1 MDPNPTVELGTGQR
15 DLTGQNAA
23 SAAEQASRLV
33 SCSRCKRR
41 KQRCDKVLPRCTS
54 CQKSGSECIGMV
66 QGAQERKGPVTALM
80 EHVAALEAELRARGG
95 QERQQSRS
103 ETNSSRDGSPA
114 DREQIQ
120 PAIPSILPASTTAA
134 GGDSSMSMNHLSLSA
149 VAEPRNRGEEF
160 LKQLSTPRLITGVT
174 ETYGGNP
181 ESTGRVGQLWEAIS
195 QYIRNPSGSTQR
207 LYIPRDET
215 FKALDTYL
223 EVVDFRYP
231 RLPVK
236 KVRSGMNAI
245 SAEDGESAYN
255 ELISTSPAHI
265 FMAYLVIAIVP
276 LVSDSY
282 PISQGSWVSAHLLSK
297 CLKLLNRVF
306 LQEDGVDIIQCLHLL
321 VILSIHCSTAGSS
334 WHLIGFALNKCIA
347 LGYHREE
354 SRAMA
359 TLSESDLQQR
369 RWAFWGCY
377 LLDRLICAGLGRP
390 FSIEDE
396 DIFVPLPSEMS
407 EESALEQANQ
417 PTTKKTTPA
426 SKEHLQTKASIHLFR
441 YAILLSSATRDRPA
455 ISQGDDSPSPGFD
468 DLLGQALYWRT
479 TSPLRG
485 NQALADIH
493 RYQLSLY
500 NTLTLRVAI
509 RELKDAYIMVT
520 RPQVHGAT
528 GTDALAHS
536 TQHTFLQ
543 HKSVISDSEQSQGQG
558 FAPASS
564 PTVRLFQ
571 YEHDRLSRINLIGI
585 CRAVARSLDRSRM
598 TSRPYLSFLTGYSS
612 LSMGLACLY
621 YLAVSHYAA
630 PYETSMAT
638 FPSMLPQT
646 AFDETP
652 SRRSTGLL
660 DSLSSSTPETGYRS
674 DTRNSYRDSN
684 QRLYTDPQALVDLA
698 CRKLEVA
705 ERQFP
710 RLQEYRMI
718 LEKLRA
724 LVCHWSSQ
732 FHPNVRL
739 ASMDDQIA
747 EFRQSTSEI
756 GPPHLKTLA
765 EAILYLL
772 AL

>member
-1 MDPNPTVELGTGQR
+1 ML
-15 DLTGQNAA
+15 
-23 SAAEQASRLV
+23 
-33 SCSRCKRR
+33 
-41 KQRCDKVLPRCTS
+41 
-54 CQKSGSECIGMV
+54 
-66 QGAQERKGPVTALM
+66 QGAQERKGPITALL
-80 EHVAALEAELRARGG
+80 EHVAALEAELQARGG
-95 QERQQSRS
+95 QERPQSRS
-103 ETNSSRDGSPA
+103 EPTSSRDESPGDQEVSQA
-114 DREQIQ
+114 
-120 PAIPSILPASTTAA
+120 AVPSTLPASTTAT
-134 GGDSSMSMNHLSLSA
+134 GDDSSMSINHLSLSA

-195 QYIRNPSGSTQR
+195 QYIRHPAGSTQR
-207 LYIPRDET
+207 LYLPRDET
-215 FKALDTYL
+215 FKALETYL

-231 RLPVK
+231 RLPVD
-236 KVRSGMNAI
+236 KVRSGMSAI
-245 SAEDGESAYN
+245 SAEDGEAAYN

-354 SRAMA
+354 SRAIA

-396 DIFVPLPSEMS
+396 DIFVPLPSESS
-407 EESALEQANQ
+407 EQSALEQTNP
-417 PTTKKTTPA
+417 PTTNKPRPA
-426 SKEHLQTKASIHLFR
+426 SKEHLQTKAYIHLFR
-441 YAILLSSATRDRPA
+441 YAILLSSATRDKPTTP
-455 ISQGDDSPSPGFD
+455 QGDASPSPGFD

-479 TSPLRG
+479 TSPVRG
-485 NQALADIH
+485 SPALADIH

-509 RELKDAYIMVT
+509 RELKDAYVMIGRAQSHEAV
-520 RPQVHGAT
+520 
-528 GTDALAHS
+528 GTD
-536 TQHTFLQ
+536 TPQHTVLQ
-543 HKSVISDSEQSQGQG
+543 HKTVIADNEHIQGQG
-558 FAPASS
+558 FHPDSS
-564 PTVRLFQ
+564 SIVRVFQ
-571 YEHDRLSRINLIGI
+571 HEHDRVCRINLIGI

-621 YLAVSHYAA
+621 YVTVSQFATHYD
-630 PYETSMAT
+630 TSVAI
-638 FPSMLPQT
+638 FPSILPQT
-646 AFDETP
+646 AMDVTP
-652 SRRSTGLL
+652 TRRSTHYL
-660 DSLSSSTPETGYRS
+660 DSLSSSTPERMHYQG
-674 DTRNSYRDSN
+674 DTKNSYRDSD
-684 QRLYTDPQALVDLA
+684 QRLYADPQALVDLA

-705 ERQFP
+705 GRQFP

-724 LVCHWSSQ
+724 LVCHWSSR
-732 FHPNVRL
+732 FHANAPL
-739 ASMDDQIA
+739 ASIDDQIT
-747 EFRQSTSEI
+747 EFRQTTSEI